1 MKSTL
6 QEVEILG
13 TGYVF
18 SLKELCQRGCVTAD
32 YVLEL
37 VSYGILEPIDE
48 NLPPRFETGAL
59 IRLRSARRLQQ
70 DLQVNLPGIAMSLEL
85 LDEVKQ
91 LREEVIRLR
100 GQLRHYNP

>member
-1 MKSTL
+1 M
-6 QEVEILG
+6 
-13 TGYVF
+13 
-18 SLKELCQRGCVTAD
+18 
-32 YVLEL
+32 LEL

-100 GQLRHYNP
+100 GQLRHYNPE